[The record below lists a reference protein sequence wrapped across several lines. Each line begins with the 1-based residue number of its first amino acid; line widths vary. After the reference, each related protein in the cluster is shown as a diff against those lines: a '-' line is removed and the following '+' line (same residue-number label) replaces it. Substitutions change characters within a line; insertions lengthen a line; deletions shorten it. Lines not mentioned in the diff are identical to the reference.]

1 MFVGSMLAMRHIWTA
16 RVAAAVLVAT
26 FAVACG
32 GGAQEDPESAVA
44 GPAASALA
52 GDIPKGQGQESSAET
67 RAGEILAD
75 LNAAQRPEGTVITL
89 PEKVLFEFAKA
100 DLKPESAAQLDKVA
114 EVLRLYPAA
123 KASIW
128 GFTDSRGTDE
138 YNLDLARRRAQSVE
152 TYLTGT
158 AGIDRARVVS
168 AGLGEQDPVA
178 PNEDPDGSD
187 NPAGREQNRRVEIVV
202 EGVRR

>member
-1 MFVGSMLAMRHIWTA
+1 MLAMRHIWTA
-16 RVAAAVLVAT
+16 GVAAAVLAAT

-32 GGAQEDPESAVA
+32 GVQEDPETGVA

-52 GDIPKGQGQESSAET
+52 GDLPKGQDQESSAEA
-67 RAGEILAD
+67 RVGEILSD

-114 EVLRLYPAA
+114 EVLRLYPSA
-123 KASIW
+123 KASIR

-138 YNLDLARRRAQSVE
+138 YNLDLARRRARSVE
-152 TYLTGT
+152 IYLTGK
-158 AGIDRARVVS
+158 AGIDSARVES